1 MTNDKVSLKRIFRL
15 YELKMR
21 FSLLL
26 SNHEY
31 FLNEINKERLFTLT
45 TLTPIKGKRNQ
56 RSFEST

>member
-1 MTNDKVSLKRIFRL
+1 
-15 YELKMR
+15 MR